1 MRKFRFILIG
11 IATIIAIANLI
22 IIDYSN
28 LNWTTNAGFYL
39 GIASMILLIIAMIIS
54 NYAENKNSYHK
65 EH

>member
-11 IATIIAIANLI
+11 GATIIAIANLI

-28 LNWTTNAGFYL
+28 LNWRTNAGCYL
-39 GIASMILLIIAMIIS
+39 GIASMTLLIIAMILS
-54 NYAENKNSYHK
+54 NYAENKNGHHE